1 MNFVEFTQSSAIS
14 KVAFDHDNGEIG
26 VAFTADPEKFYFFE
40 CDDTD
45 GFVTKLEEVVNK
57 NESLG
62 KFISELRQDGTL
74 FSV

>member
-1 MNFVEFTQSSAIS
+1 MNFVEFTESSAIS
-14 KVAFDHDNGEIG
+14 KVAFDQDNAEIG

-45 GFVTKLEEVVNK
+45 GFVTKLEETVNK

-62 KFISELRQDGTL
+62 SFISELRKDGTL
-74 FSV
+74 VSV

>member
-1 MNFVEFTQSSAIS
+1 MHFVEFTQSSAIA

-26 VAFTADPEKFYFFE
+26 VAFTADPDKFYFFE

-45 GFVTKLEEVVNK
+45 GFVTKLEETVNK

-62 KFISELRQDGTL
+62 RFISELRKDGTL
-74 FSV
+74 VSV